1 VTYMAARVV
10 QENLRSEQIGI
21 LSNPTQDDYELA
33 KEKAPPRDAAS
44 PMRAYSYPSLHRPTI
59 V

>member
-1 VTYMAARVV
+1 MAARVV